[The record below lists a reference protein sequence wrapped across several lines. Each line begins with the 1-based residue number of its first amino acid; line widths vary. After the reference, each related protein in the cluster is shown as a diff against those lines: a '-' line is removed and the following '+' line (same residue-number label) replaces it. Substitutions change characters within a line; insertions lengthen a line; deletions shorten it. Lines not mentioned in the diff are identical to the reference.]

1 MASLSLCYVC
11 SGDRAYPVHWICLKF
26 LAHFYH
32 VEVTGFS
39 VEGFGCSE
47 AAGNAVPAF
56 CRHTAEPVGRH
67 EINAGTAESTGT
79 IDPLSDKEKCSRGR
93 RMAKSQFHF

>member
-1 MASLSLCYVC
+1 MRWL
-11 SGDRAYPVHWICLKF
+11 RLKF
-26 LAHFYH
+26 LAQLYH
-32 VEVTGFS
+32 VEAPGFS
-39 VEGFGCSE
+39 VEGSGCAE
-47 AAGNAVPAF
+47 AAGKAVPAF

-79 IDPLSDKEKCSRGR
+79 IDLLGDKEKCSLGR

>member
-1 MASLSLCYVC
+1 MQ
-11 SGDRAYPVHWICLKF
+11 WICLKF
-26 LAHFYH
+26 LAQLYS

-39 VEGFGCSE
+39 VEGAGCAE
-47 AAGNAVPAF
+47 TAGNAVLAF
-56 CRHTAEPVGRH
+56 CRHTAESGGRH

-79 IDPLSDKEKCSRGR
+79 IDPLSDKEKCSCGR